1 MNNPKKTKP
10 LKTPK
15 FKLLHNMVTKSTLKK
30 PIWLKYTEQE
40 IKEIILKLI
49 EKQPE
54 LTCEKI
60 GLVLR
65 DNYGI
70 PKTKIYGFS
79 ISEVLKEANKYQD
92 PDLKNLTLKIENLE
106 KHLGKN
112 HGDKKTGRSL
122 ILSKAKLKKVVE
134 YNQTK

>member
-1 MNNPKKTKP
+1 MTAKN
-10 LKTPK
+10 
-15 FKLLHNMVTKSTLKK
+15 TLKK

-40 IKEIILKLI
+40 IKEIILKLV

-54 LTCEKI
+54 LTAEKI
-60 GLVLR
+60 GLILR

-79 ISEVLKEANKYQD
+79 IGEVLKEAGKYEN
-92 PDLKNLTLKIENLE
+92 PDLKNLTNKVENLE

-112 HGDKKTGRSL
+112 HGDKRAGRSV
-122 ILSKAKLKKVVE
+122 ILSKAKLKKVE
-134 YNQTK
+134 DYSKK